1 MRKSALRLVELV
13 AAHPQVSQNA
23 VNLWGPV
30 QLQKPFEVL
39 KIVRNKGKA
48 RVLEGVGRRVGILIE
63 GDKPTLAS

>member
-23 VNLWGPV
+23 VNLRGAV
-30 QLQKPFEVL
+30 KLQKPFEVL